1 MAPSAPITIIKYSKQ
16 NSEFLY
22 LGECHCQNDFLEDY
36 DDQDRLH
43 CFKGNSQGPCK
54 VGEVFVQP
62 DAKDENGALIDPKCF
77 NNYVP
82 LTLIGG
88 KGFCL
93 NGSKPDARGR
103 CRQTHQHKRKPKCS
117 RYKKIRDCFRAM
129 NQWKKNQRRYG

>member
-22 LGECHCQNDFLEDY
+22 LGECHCQ
-36 DDQDRLH
+36 
-43 CFKGNSQGPCK
+43 K

-117 RYKKIRDCFRAM
+117 WYEKIKNCFRAM